1 MITKDV
7 ENWFPADYS
16 PNFSV
21 DDWVELL
28 NDNEIFN
35 NNSLEVM
42 KRLKDYGG
50 QATCKQLAMKYG
62 KNASF
67 YNAVSSSL
75 AIRIAKKNELSVIA
89 REHR

>member
-28 NDNEIFN
+28 MI
-35 NNSLEVM
+35 
-42 KRLKDYGG
+42 
-50 QATCKQLAMKYG
+50 MKYLIII
-62 KNASF
+62 
-67 YNAVSSSL
+67 V
-75 AIRIAKKNELSVIA
+75 
-89 REHR
+89 